1 MSRSVAAIV
10 TIALMAPMGLATPAA
25 AQSNEDLAARL
36 SAIEREVAALRKENR
51 ALRAQQAHGAAPSA
65 SPRAGALSAPP
76 APVEAGPF
84 AAAPRAPVYTMPPS
98 AGASW
103 TGFYIGANLGLSVGR
118 SPSVRN
124 SAFSSEASDI
134 VAETFNL
141 SPFGVIGG
149 GQIGF
154 NWQAAPHWL
163 LGVEADLQG
172 SSERETVC
180 VFACSPNVSAGFP
193 RNMTITQGLDWF
205 GTVRARAGWAT
216 GPVLFYGTGGL
227 AFGHVTTDVSL
238 AYFNFGVPISAAAH
252 SAQTTTGWTAG
263 FGAEARLFGNW
274 TGKVEYLYLDLGH
287 VGAAGFNEVFT
298 PAVSESQQ
306 FSSSFHDHI
315 VRFGLN
321 YKFGD
326 PVDASASVGGMF
338 YKAAPAQ
345 FAAYNWTGFYLGAN
359 VGVGVARDRTTTPFN
374 TFATATGTPSTLSA
388 AETFTLAP
396 LGAIGGGQVGYNWQM
411 APAWVLGLETD
422 FQGSGQ
428 KDSACMACVFISPSP
443 GGSSGALG
451 TTYTQAIDW
460 FGTLRGR
467 LGWTQGP
474 VLVYATGG
482 LAYGHIKTDE
492 VVNTIP
498 FLTGVTTAASFSQ
511 TKIGWTA
518 GAGVEGR
525 LFGNWTAKAEYLYMD
540 LGSVSGNVVAP
551 QLVIPINVNPA
562 NINISENRGFNSAIH
577 DHIFRLGVNYRFDP
591 GAIVAGY

>member
-1 MSRSVAAIV
+1 MSRAVAAIV
-10 TIALMAPMGLATPAA
+10 TLALMSPVGLAAVPAA

-51 ALRAQQAHGAAPSA
+51 ALRAQQAHAAP
-65 SPRAGALSAPP
+65 PKAGGPAGQLSAPP

-118 SPSVRN
+118 SPSTRN
-124 SAFSSEASDI
+124 SAFSTTPSEVISD
-134 VAETFNL
+134 TFNL
-141 SPFGVIGG
+141 SPFGAVGG

-154 NWQAAPHWL
+154 NWQAAPHWV
-163 LGVEADLQG
+163 LGVEADFQG
-172 SSERETVC
+172 SSEKETVC
-180 VFACSPNVSAGFP
+180 VNQCNPAVTPGFP
-193 RNMTITQGLDWF
+193 RNMTVTQALDWF
-205 GTVRARAGWAT
+205 GTARGRVGWT
-216 GPVLFYGTGGL
+216 GGPVLFYGTGGL
-227 AFGHVTTDVSL
+227 AFGQVTTDVSL
-238 AYFNFGVPISAAAH
+238 ADFNFGTPVSAAAH
-252 SAQTTTGWTAG
+252 TAQTKTGWTAG

-287 VGAAGFNEVFT
+287 VGAASFNGVFT
-298 PAVSESQQ
+298 PTVSESHQ
-306 FSSSFHDHI
+306 FASSFHDHI

-326 PVDASASVGGMF
+326 PVDASAAVGGMF
-338 YKAAPAQ
+338 YKAPPAQ
-345 FAAYNWTGFYLGAN
+345 LAAYHWAGFYLGAN
-359 VGVGVARDRTTTPFN
+359 VGLGVARDRTTTPFN
-374 TFATATGTPSTLSA
+374 TFTTATGAPGLSA
-388 AETFTLAP
+388 AETFSFVP
-396 LGAIGGGQVGYNWQM
+396 LGAIGGGQVGFNWQV
-411 APAWVLGLETD
+411 APRWVLGLETD

-428 KDSACMACVFISPSP
+428 KDSVCMNCASINTG
-443 GGSSGALG
+443 GGSAPFG

-467 LGWTQGP
+467 AGWTHGP
-474 VLVYATGG
+474 MLVYATGG
-482 LAYGHIKTDE
+482 LAYGRVKTDE
-492 VVNTIP
+492 MVNTIP
-498 FLTGVTTAASFSQ
+498 FLTGVTTTGSFSQ
-511 TKIGWTA
+511 TKVGWTA
-518 GAGVEGR
+518 GAGVEGQ

-551 QLVIPINVNPA
+551 QTVIPININP
-562 NINISENRGFNSAIH
+562 NNVNISENRGFNSAIH